1 MKVIFLDIDGVLN
14 SELWA
19 LEMSAKK
26 VYVFRDNILEE
37 RALKILQHI
46 VQDSGAQLV
55 LSSTWRITPKQYE
68 DADQWLRKY
77 GMHLI
82 DYTRFFCP
90 EDTCRGDEIA
100 AWLRE
105 HPDVEQFV
113 IIDDDCDMRGL
124 TSHLVQ
130 THFRTGLQEEHY
142 DQAMKIL
149 MK

>member
-1 MKVIFLDIDGVLN
+1 MGAGDVG
-14 SELWA
+14 
-19 LEMSAKK
+19 KK
-26 VYVFRDNILEE
+26 MYVFRDNILEE
-37 RALKILQHI
+37 RALKILQRI

-55 LSSTWRITPKQYE
+55 LSSTWHITLRQ
-68 DADQWLRKY
+68 ADQWLRKY

-113 IIDDDCDMRGL
+113 IIDDGCDMGGL

-130 THFRTGLQEEHY
+130 THSRTGLQEEHY
-142 DQAMKIL
+142 DQAMRIL